1 MSSTVPGEKGKTML
15 ITDDGY
21 SLTYNKGANQ
31 IIICMPQTMRTLNNT
46 TAMVTNRRV
55 ELTPGEEALILNT
68 VRFVFGERKDND

>member
-1 MSSTVPGEKGKTML
+1 MTTVQWEKGKTML

-31 IIICMPQTMRTLNNT
+31 IIICLPQTMRTLNNT

-68 VRFVFGERKDND
+68 VRFVFGERKDNE